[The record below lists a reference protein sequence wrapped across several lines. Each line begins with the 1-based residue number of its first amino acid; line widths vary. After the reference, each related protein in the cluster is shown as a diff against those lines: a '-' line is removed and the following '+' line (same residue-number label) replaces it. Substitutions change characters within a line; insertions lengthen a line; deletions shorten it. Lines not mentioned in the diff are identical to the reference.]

1 MSLNQQQPDKLRYF
15 FGNNLYYKFKKVFD
29 ACCGGI
35 SFKGDENKFLN
46 QQGDFVEATA
56 SASIEDITYL
66 ELYNKVVNEELIPLQ
81 WYRLTD
87 YKSVNFLNGWEIANE
102 NSNFNNNAPTDPN
115 FIPREVY
122 TGDTE
127 VLLLQAITESEI
139 SPIGYSE
146 TYPQDIIQYN
156 PLVNKIGVGL
166 VINNGF
172 TLPNSSVVSG
182 FNLQWDGTNAYFEM
196 PIGYPALFGHY
207 FRIYFT
213 LDSGNVVNDG
223 VFEPLNSGTAT
234 CQFPESTVVTRIKV
248 ENGGT
253 KILLLDIT
261 QQDVNDYDT
270 NTLFVETVTAIEN
283 AYGWIE
289 RRQDTERNIDVPFDF
304 RGRKYRRFEIDM
316 SPIHPS
322 FGLVYAGIGD
332 DYKNLGTTGNYKD
345 FPCFSETNPT
355 FNIQWNDMGSPDV
368 YYFRGLN
375 DNNVFQNRFVVNNL
389 KFATLNNTGIEQID
403 GNNIEI
409 GFVSNI
415 VFYMAANNIGDSF
428 EDNIIGTYYFAE
440 NNVKSG
446 FYNNVIAG
454 DFYGNNIGVDFYDNT
469 VNQYFIS
476 NTVGDS
482 FANNIIG
489 EYFTQNTIGN
499 YFQDNE
505 IDTNFTNNNIGNGF
519 DNNNISDWFAYNK
532 IGNSF
537 YNNTIDEGFGYG
549 ASTSQGN
556 VVGNYFYN
564 NTIGEYF
571 YNNTIVDGFYGNTI
585 DDYFQLNN
593 VKASVPNT
601 DFTANPATYVY
612 AVYNCEIFK
621 ASDTNLY
628 LSYFDG
634 TAVQY
639 DNIDA

>member
-1 MSLNQQQPDKLRYF
+1 MRLTERNFTTGVSINDLIHIVNTGDTTQSPQ
-15 FGNNLYYKFKKVFD
+15 GSSYK
-29 ACCGGI
+29 A
-35 SFKGDENKFLN
+35 SFKQVLEGLN
-46 QQGDFVEATA
+46 
-56 SASIEDITYL
+56 IIDIIYS
-66 ELYNKVVNEELIPLQ
+66 ELYNSIVNEELIPGQ

-87 YKSVNFLNGWEIANE
+87 YKSVNFLNGWQIADQ
-102 NSNFNNNAPTDPN
+102 NSNFNNNPPTYPY

-156 PLVNKIGVGL
+156 PLVNKIGVNL
-166 VINNGF
+166 QIYNDF

-182 FNLQWDGTNAYFEM
+182 FDLQWDGTNAYFNM

-213 LDSGNVVNDG
+213 LDSGNIEIFG
-223 VFEPLNSGTAT
+223 LFEPLNSGIAT
-234 CQFPESTVVTRIKV
+234 FQFPESTVVTRIKV

-253 KILLLDIT
+253 KIVLLDLT
-261 QQDVNDYDT
+261 QQDFLDYDAD
-270 NTLFVETVTAIEN
+270 TLYVETVTAIEN

-289 RRQDTERNIDVPFDF
+289 KRQDTERNIDIPFDF

-316 SPIHPS
+316 SPINPS

-345 FPCFSETNPT
+345 FPCFSETNST
-355 FNIQWNDMGSPDV
+355 FDIQWNDMGGPDS
-368 YYFRGLN
+368 YYYRGLN
-375 DNNVFQNRFVVNNL
+375 DNNVFQGEFVANNL
-389 KFATLNNTGIEQID
+389 QWAVRDNTGIEEISFNRIENFFSLNIIVSMLS
-403 GNNIEI
+403 NNIRDGFESSVI
-409 GFVSNI
+409 GN
-415 VFYMAANNIGDSF
+415 
-428 EDNIIGTYYFAE
+428 YFAN
-440 NNVKSG
+440 NNVKTG
-446 FYNNVIAG
+446 FYNNVIVR
-454 DFYGNNIGVDFYDNT
+454 DFYQNNIGVSFSDNI

-476 NTVGDS
+476 NTVGDE
-482 FANNIIG
+482 FANNITG

-505 IDTNFTNNNIGNGF
+505 IGDNFQSNNIGNGF

-537 YNNTIDEGFGYG
+537 YNNTI
-549 ASTSQGN
+549 
-556 VVGNYFYN
+556 
-564 NTIGEYF
+564 GEYF
-571 YNNTIVDGFYGNTI
+571 YNNTIADGFYGNTI

-612 AVYNCEIFK
+612 AAYNCEIFRR
-621 ASDTNLY
+621 SDFALR
-628 LSYFDG
+628 LSY
-634 TAVQY
+634 Y
-639 DNIDA
+639 DNLDVLNIDDIDN

>member
-66 ELYNKVVNEELIPLQ
+66 ELYNLTINEELTPLQ

-87 YKSVNFLNGWEIANE
+87 YKSVNFLNGWQIANE

-166 VINNGF
+166 YINNGA
-172 TLPNSSVVSG
+172 TLPNLSVVSG
-182 FNLQWDGTNAYFEM
+182 FDLQWDGTNAYFEM

-213 LDSGNVVNDG
+213 LDSGNVVNEG
-223 VFEPLNSGTAT
+223 VFEPLNSGIAT

-261 QQDVNDYDT
+261 QQDVNDYDI

-322 FGLVYAGIGD
+322 FGIVYAGIGD

-345 FPCFSETNPT
+345 FPCFSETNST
-355 FNIQWNDMGSPDV
+355 FDIQWNDMGSPDS

-375 DNNVFQNRFVVNNL
+375 DNNVFQGVFVANNL
-389 KFATLNNTGIEQID
+389 QWTVRDNTGIEEITLNRIENFFSLNIIVSMSS
-403 GNNIEI
+403 NNIKDGFESSVI
-409 GFVSNI
+409 GNYFSN
-415 VFYMAANNIGDSF
+415 
-428 EDNIIGTYYFAE
+428 

-446 FYNNVIAG
+446 FYNNVIVR
-454 DFYGNNIGVDFYDNT
+454 DFYNNNIGVSFYDNIT
-469 VNQYFIS
+469 SQYFIN
-476 NTVGDS
+476 NTVGDE
-482 FANNIIG
+482 FANNITG

-505 IDTNFTNNNIGNGF
+505 IGDNFQSNNIGNVF
-519 DNNNISDWFAYNK
+519 DNNNTGNYFVYNNIGNDFK
-532 IGNSF
+532 NNEIGNSF
-537 YNNTIDEGFGYG
+537 FNNNT
-549 ASTSQGN
+549 
-556 VVGNYFYN
+556 GNYFANTNVGNSFGN
-564 NTIGEYF
+564 NYIGESF
-571 YNNTIVDGFYGNTI
+571 LSNNIGNDFLNNNVGNDFRLNTTKALVNGINFTSATHVYGN
-585 DDYFQLNN
+585 
-593 VKASVPNT
+593 
-601 DFTANPATYVY
+601 
-612 AVYNCEIFK
+612 YNCEIFK
-621 ASDTNLY
+621 ASNSILY
-628 LSYFDG
+628 LSYFNG
-634 TAVQY
+634 TAVVY
-639 DNIDA
+639 PASINS